1 MRHGT
6 KTVLTIVIIAA
17 VALWITLPPRLD
29 IVTPRLGIPVITQA
43 GKEFTIEMKS
53 SVPYYFPTLKW
64 RLQQGDKGY
73 DLQQTSARRGFA
85 HERLTVKLPDEIAT
99 GPYSLIGES
108 RDGEQIEHV
117 KTVHI
122 VDSVPEDFSI
132 IQLADLPTLGGDE
145 KGDKLLL
152 QIVNEINIINPDVVL
167 FTGDVAYGGS
177 WDQYR
182 RLVDT
187 LAKVDSPVI
196 VVAGNHE
203 YEGWAGY
210 LNYFVKPYHAV
221 DYGRYKFISLNS
233 GHNRDQITESQYH
246 WLRDELR
253 NLRGKTPIVQL
264 HHPLL
269 HKKGQGGY
277 VQVRAADLV
286 KLFKHYGVPIVLS
299 GHWHGDMVFDEKG
312 NEHRD
317 TWDFPG
323 TPYVTTT
330 TAGADLRP
338 DYSASPLHHG
348 YRLIRLDGAKL
359 VSYTYD
365 YDGNGERDAAASIP
379 VGKLNVV
386 YQGNNAIIVKN
397 DLNEALPNAK
407 LKIITND
414 LDTRWRPTQGKLL
427 RQVESDGQKTYE
439 ILIDLPAHSETSVA
453 LTKINTEAN

>member
-1 MRHGT
+1 MQDG
-6 KTVLTIVIIAA
+6 KKLMLTIATV
-17 VALWITLPPRLD
+17 VALILWVTLPLRLE
-29 IVTPRLGIPVITQA
+29 IVTPRLGIPVITEA
-43 GKEFTIEMKS
+43 GKVFDIEVKS

-64 RLQQGDKGY
+64 RLQRGDKRY
-73 DLQQTSARRGFA
+73 DLQQVATHSGFA
-85 HERLTVKLPDEIAT
+85 YEQLTVKLPQDVET
-99 GPYSLIGES
+99 GAYSLIG
-108 RDGEQIEHV
+108 DGGKGKQIEHL

-132 IQLADLPTLGGDE
+132 VQLADLPTLGGDE

-152 QIVNEINIINPDVVL
+152 QIINEINIINPNVVL

-182 RLVDT
+182 RLVDA
-187 LAKVDSPVI
+187 LAEVDAPVI

-221 DYGRYKFISLNS
+221 EYGRYEFISLNS
-233 GHNRDQITESQYH
+233 GHARDQISVSQYH
-246 WLRDELR
+246 WLLDQLR
-253 NLRGKTPIVQL
+253 GLRGKIPVVQL

-277 VQVRAADLV
+277 VQVRSAELI
-286 KLFKHYGVPIVLS
+286 KLFKNYGVPIVLS
-299 GHWHGDMVFDEKG
+299 GHWHGDRVFDEKG

-317 TWDFPG
+317 TWNFPG

-330 TAGADLRP
+330 TAGADLRA

-348 YRLIRLDGAKL
+348 YRLIRLKNSKL

-397 DLNEALPNAK
+397 DLNEDLPNAK

-414 LDTRWRPTQGKLL
+414 DNAHWRPTQGKLL
-427 RQVESDGQKTYE
+427 RQTRIAGQDTCE
-439 ILIDLPAHSETSVA
+439 ILIDLPAHSETNVA
-453 LTKINTEAN
+453 LTKIRAEAK

>member
-1 MRHGT
+1 MQDGKKIILT
-6 KTVLTIVIIAA
+6 LTVLIV
-17 VALWITLPPRLD
+17 VALWVVLPLRLD

-43 GKEFTIEMKS
+43 GKEFDIELKS
-53 SVPYYFPTLKW
+53 SIPYFFPATKW
-64 RLQQGDKGY
+64 RLQQGDRQY
-73 DLQQTSARRGFA
+73 TLQQTAVHTSFA
-85 HERLTVKLPDEIAT
+85 NRQLTVKLPSDIAT
-99 GPYSLIGES
+99 GAYSLVGEYGD
-108 RDGEQIEHV
+108 RKRIEHL
-117 KTVHI
+117 KSVHI

-132 IQLADLPTLGGDE
+132 VQLADLPTLGGNE

-152 QIVNEINIINPDVVL
+152 QIIAEINIINPNVVL

-182 RLVDT
+182 RLEDA
-187 LAKVDSPVI
+187 LAKVDAPVI

-233 GHNRDQITESQYH
+233 GHNRDQITVSQYH
-246 WLRDELR
+246 WLREQLR
-253 NLRGKTPIVQL
+253 NLRGKIPIVQL

-277 VQVRAADLV
+277 VQVRAAELV
-286 KLFKHYGVPIVLS
+286 RLFKHYGVPIVLS
-299 GHWHGDMVFDEKG
+299 GHWHGDMVFDEQG

-317 TWDFPG
+317 TWKFPG

-348 YRLIRLDGAKL
+348 YRLIRMKNAKL
-359 VSYTYD
+359 ISYTYD

-379 VGKLNVV
+379 VGKLNVL
-386 YQGNNAIIVKN
+386 YQGNNAIVVKN

-407 LKIITND
+407 LKITTSEVD
-414 LDTRWRPTQGKLL
+414 AQWQPTKGKVL
-427 RQVESDGQKTYE
+427 RQIESAGKRTYE
-439 ILIDLPAHSETSVA
+439 ILIDLPAHSQTNVA
-453 LTKINTEAN
+453 LTKLKTEAN